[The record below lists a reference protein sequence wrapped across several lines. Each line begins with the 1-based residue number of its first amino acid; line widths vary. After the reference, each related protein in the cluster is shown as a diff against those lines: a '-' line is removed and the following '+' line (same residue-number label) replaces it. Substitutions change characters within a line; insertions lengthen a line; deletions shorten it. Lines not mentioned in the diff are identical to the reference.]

1 MSKALE
7 YIKAALQIA
16 FGVVVLAIILLNFHG
31 LNLASQKFLETASV
45 SKIQLPGVEIDMD
58 AAGVEQAL
66 SSVGAN
72 YLTVADKSR
81 IQAQI
86 HGLDAKELV
95 RLMYVGQLKDL
106 CEFDFHQPKCATT
119 SRSIMDCATRAWP
132 RSRATSTGL
141 GAGRVS
147 EESCGRKDP
156 G

>member
-58 AAGVEQAL
+58 AAVVDQAL
-66 SSVGAN
+66 SSVGVN

-86 HGLDAKELV
+86 HGLDAKEFV
-95 RLMYVGQLKDL
+95 RLMLSASLKTFVNSRL
-106 CEFDFHQPKCATT
+106 HQPKCATT
-119 SRSIMDCATRAWP
+119 SRSIMDCATRA
-132 RSRATSTGL
+132 
-141 GAGRVS
+141 
-147 EESCGRKDP
+147 
-156 G
+156 